1 MPECY
6 IKLGM
11 FMNIKC
17 VKMNKKYIRKIE
29 GMSKGLLLF
38 KVGAE
43 IKQSGQN
50 FHLLYEDKRK
60 PPLDIAINPNNGTI
74 EYITY
79 FIQDEKILSEKLY
92 NEIDYQEGTIIVED
106 EQFNIENKFYLIVER
121 KFDAI
126 RDNNDILIL
135 SNSIHKEKLQAY
147 KIDNMNYL
155 LFSQSQFCGIVFKN
169 ILSEEWDEI
178 INSQC
183 V

>member
-1 MPECY
+1 
-6 IKLGM
+6 
-11 FMNIKC
+11 MNIKC

-79 FIQDEKILSEKLY
+79 FIQDEKILSEKL
-92 NEIDYQEGTIIVED
+92 
-106 EQFNIENKFYLIVER
+106 
-121 KFDAI
+121 
-126 RDNNDILIL
+126 
-135 SNSIHKEKLQAY
+135 QAY

-183 V
+183 I

>member
-1 MPECY
+1 
-6 IKLGM
+6 
-11 FMNIKC
+11 MNINC
-17 VKMNKKYIRKIE
+17 VKMNRKYIRKIE

-92 NEIDYQEGTIIVED
+92 NEIDYQ
-106 EQFNIENKFYLIVER
+106 
-121 KFDAI
+121 
-126 RDNNDILIL
+126 
-135 SNSIHKEKLQAY
+135 
-147 KIDNMNYL
+147 
-155 LFSQSQFCGIVFKN
+155 
-169 ILSEEWDEI
+169 
-178 INSQC
+178 
-183 V
+183 

>member
-1 MPECY
+1 
-6 IKLGM
+6 
-11 FMNIKC
+11 
-17 VKMNKKYIRKIE
+17 
-29 GMSKGLLLF
+29 MSNLILR
-38 KVGAE
+38 
-43 IKQSGQN
+43 IS
-50 FHLLYEDKRK
+50 
-60 PPLDIAINPNNGTI
+60 
-74 EYITY
+74 
-79 FIQDEKILSEKLY
+79 FIL
-92 NEIDYQEGTIIVED
+92 ID
-106 EQFNIENKFYLIVER
+106 ER

-183 V
+183 I

>member
-1 MPECY
+1 
-6 IKLGM
+6 
-11 FMNIKC
+11 MNR
-17 VKMNKKYIRKIE
+17 KYIRKIE

-43 IKQSGQN
+43 INNQDKIFICFTKINASRRQILRLILITEQQN
-50 FHLLYEDKRK
+50 ILLIYPRR
-60 PPLDIAINPNNGTI
+60 
-74 EYITY
+74 
-79 FIQDEKILSEKLY
+79 KILSEKLY

-135 SNSIHKEKLQAY
+135 SNSINKEKLQAY

-155 LFSQSQFCGIVFKN
+155 LFLN
-169 ILSEEWDEI
+169 LSLWYSI
-178 INSQC
+178 
-183 V
+183 